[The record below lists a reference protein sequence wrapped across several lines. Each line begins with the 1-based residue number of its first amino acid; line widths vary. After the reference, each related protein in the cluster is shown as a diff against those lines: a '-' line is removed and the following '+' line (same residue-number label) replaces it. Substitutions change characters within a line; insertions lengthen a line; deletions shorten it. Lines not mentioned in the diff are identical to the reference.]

1 MSERSFKDQ
10 TLLITGGTGSFGQHL
25 AERVLKSDLFK
36 KVIIFS
42 RDEWKQSQMREK
54 NPIFTHPNIRY
65 FLGDV
70 RDRERLERA
79 FQGVDVVVHAAALKQ
94 VPVAE
99 YNPSEFVKTNILGA
113 MNVVEAAINQGVK
126 LSLALSTDKAVGPN
140 NLYGATK
147 LCQDRIFIASNS
159 YVGQRGYPL
168 FSVCRYGNVAGT
180 RGSVIPFWQ
189 QMIKDGCT
197 QIPITDS
204 RMTRFWITLDEA
216 ASFVLKTL
224 HGMQGGEIF
233 VPKLP
238 SIHLTDL
245 KEAMAPQL
253 TTEFVGLRE
262 GEKLHESLISED
274 ESHHTIEQKDSYVV
288 LPIKAFRD
296 TLPAY
301 DKTKPALPSGF
312 SYRSDTNPHFLTS
325 AQLKNFF
332 STQ

>member
-1 MSERSFKDQ
+1 MSERSFMEQ

-25 AERVLKSDLFK
+25 AERVLKDGLFK

-42 RDEWKQSQMREK
+42 RDEWKQSQMRERD
-54 NPIFTHPNIRY
+54 PIFTHPKIRY

-70 RDRERLERA
+70 RDKERLQRA
-79 FQGVDVVVHAAALKQ
+79 FQGVDVVIHAAALKQ

-113 MNVVEAAINQGVK
+113 MNVVDAAIDQGVK

-147 LCQDRIFIASNS
+147 LCQDRIFIASNA

-168 FSVCRYGNVAGT
+168 FAVTRYGNVAGT
-180 RGSVIPFWQ
+180 RGSVIPIWEK
-189 QMIKDGCT
+189 MIRDGVSSL
-197 QIPITDS
+197 PITDV

-216 ASFVLKTL
+216 VNFVLKSL
-224 HGMQGGEIF
+224 KRMQGGEIF

-238 SIHLTDL
+238 SVRLTDL
-245 KEAMAPQL
+245 KEAIAPHIK
-253 TTEFVGLRE
+253 TEYVGLRE

-274 ESHHTIEQKDSYVV
+274 EAHHTMEEKDCYTV

-296 TLPAY
+296 SLPAY
-301 DKTKPALPSGF
+301 DKSQPPLPAGF
-312 SYRSDTNPHFLTS
+312 AYRSDTNPDFLTTE
-325 AQLKNFF
+325 QLKKFF
-332 STQ
+332 SK